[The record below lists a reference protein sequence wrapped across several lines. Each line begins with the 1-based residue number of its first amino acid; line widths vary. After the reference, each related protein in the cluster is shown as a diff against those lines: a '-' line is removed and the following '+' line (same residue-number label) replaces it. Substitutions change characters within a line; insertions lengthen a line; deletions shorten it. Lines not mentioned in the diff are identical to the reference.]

1 MAFIH
6 QHVRHNSFPI
16 NQSIDLGVIMAKSTT
31 IDDLN
36 AVNERIRAF
45 SFESEQLGSA
55 KPGLFFVYFQSF
67 QSHIIEFYNN
77 KI

>member
-55 KPGLFFVYFQSF
+55 
-67 QSHIIEFYNN
+67 
-77 KI
+77 